1 MSNPATKQAATRCLE
16 KKFPNGMPTSELAA
30 HFYAAVQHLA
40 TPMRGGK
47 GTKRRPAD
55 GRILLVDGLSSSELG
70 SIVSDMK
77 ALGTIFFT
85 VGIGDVNGDVLEQ
98 IASTPMAAGLEEEEQ
113 PNFYYLSSF
122 TAFGEMVNFLNESK

>member
-1 MSNPATKQAATRCLE
+1 M
-16 KKFPNGMPTSELAA
+16 
-30 HFYAAVQHLA
+30 
-40 TPMRGGK
+40 
-47 GTKRRPAD
+47 
-55 GRILLVDGLSSSELG
+55 LVDGLSSSELG

-98 IASTPMAAGLEEEEQ
+98 IASTPTAAGLQQEEH

-122 TAFGEMVNFLNESK
+122 TAFGEMVNFLNESTARQVYNEASIIEHSTEMESLNKLGVVYSRELLGSNPRLELKIRVLQS